1 MSVYLDSNATTPI
14 DPEVMEV
21 ALTYMRDEFG
31 NAGSRT
37 HDYGVRAK
45 RAVDRARRQVAEVA
59 AARPEEVLFTSG
71 ATESNNLA
79 LLGVARAADPSKRHI
94 LSAGTEHKAVLEPLE
109 QLEKEGFEVELLPV
123 DERGWVQPEAL
134 ASALRDDTLLV
145 SLMHVNNETGVVQPI
160 DEYAEALDGCDAY
173 FHVDS
178 AQGFGK
184 DLERPRHPRIDLL
197 SLSGHKLF
205 APKGVGALIAR
216 RRGRRSIPIQPLTYG
231 GGQERGLRAGTQP
244 VHLIAALG
252 KAVELAAEHH
262 GKRQAHCDRLRQ
274 DLAAAL
280 EGTPAVVNGDAE
292 RLLGNCMNVSFLGT
306 DTEALMLSLKGVAAF
321 SNGSACTSSSYDPS
335 HVLRAMGL
343 DNARLESGVRLS
355 WSHLTPDFDW
365 AQVTAAA
372 QRLCI
377 PPTPR
382 P

>member
-79 LLGVARAADPSKRHI
+79 LLGVARAAGPSKRHI

-134 ASALRDDTLLV
+134 ARALREDTLLV

-160 DEYAEALDGCDAY
+160 DEYAGVLDGHGAY
-173 FHVDS
+173 FHSDS

-197 SLSGHKLF
+197 SISGHKLF
-205 APKGVGALIAR
+205 APKGIGALIAR
-216 RRGRRSIPIQPLTYG
+216 RRGRTAIPMQPLTYG

-252 KAVELAAEHH
+252 RAVELAAEHH
-262 GKRQAHCDRLRQ
+262 DHRRAHCDRLRQ
-274 DLAAAL
+274 ELAAAL
-280 EGTPAVVNGDAE
+280 EGSPAVVNGDPE

-321 SNGSACTSSSYDPS
+321 SNGSACTSLSYDPS
-335 HVLRAMGL
+335 HVLQAMGL
-343 DNARLESGVRLS
+343 DQARLESGVRLS

-365 AQVTAAA
+365 TQVTGAA

-377 PPTPR
+377 PPTQR